1 MSLALAGKFLS
12 TVLPGKSTTALFFHH
27 LLFNIVVKILSRVI
41 RQDIEIG
48 KEEIILFTDDMVN
61 SVENSDSIE
70 KLLELM

>member
-1 MSLALAGKFLS
+1 M
-12 TVLPGKSTTALFFHH
+12 
-27 LLFNIVVKILSRVI
+27 KILSRVI

>member
-48 KEEIILFTDDMVN
+48 KEIILFTDDMVN